1 MGKTIDE
8 PTAITWTTAYRDRLA
23 AGLTSNNTAFL
34 IPVADLLGVAAE
46 IMNEGGAPMARAY
59 LAWDATKNEEKLVI
73 VGTSQQAGHTPGSVN
88 YLDMI
93 PTRNAGSNIYDF
105 TEPCP
110 PKCDD
115 TSPLHTGN

>member
-8 PTAITWTTAYRDRLA
+8 PTAIAWTTAYRNRLA
-23 AGLTSNNTAFL
+23 AGTIGNTTAFL

-59 LAWDATKNEEKLVI
+59 LAWDAAKNEERLVI
-73 VGTSQQAGHTPGSVN
+73 VGTTQQPGSTPGTTD

-93 PTRNAGSNIYDF
+93 PTRNPASNIYDF

-110 PKCDD
+110 PKCDV